1 MLTTITIIFS
11 VLVAINL
18 MLLKF
23 SSNKTIQRKNVEK
36 PFIAKKKTT
45 VITTQQLLSQLA
57 PTGS

>member
-11 VLVAINL
+11 VLVAINF

-23 SSNKTIQRKNVEK
+23 SSNKTIQRRNVKK
-36 PFIAKKKTT
+36 PFIIKEKPT
-45 VITTQQLLSQLA
+45 VITTQQHSSQLA

>member
-11 VLVAINL
+11 VLVAVNF

-23 SSNKTIQRKNVEK
+23 SSNKINQRENVET
-36 PFIAKKKTT
+36 PFIEKKKTT
-45 VITTQQLLSQLA
+45 VITTQQLSSQLA

>member
-11 VLVAINL
+11 VLIAVNF

-23 SSNKTIQRKNVEK
+23 SCNKTVQRKSAEK
-36 PFIAKKKTT
+36 PFAVIKKPT
-45 VITTQQLLSQLA
+45 VATTQQLSSQLA